1 MSEIEKMRRYIE
13 KYKVPRTPRY
23 DASINEIIA
32 IASEMSPMEA
42 ANFAFVY
49 GRAKGYRAGKAEG
62 GEDGM
67 TLEEEKN
74 RYPNLWRVAQE
85 LARCK
90 YPEKVFNALTVLLS
104 EEPEILRE
112 EAEV

>member
-49 GRAKGYRAGKAEG
+49 GRAKGYRAAKAEG
-62 GEDGM
+62 RRAERKSASP
-67 TLEEEKN
+67 TH
-74 RYPNLWRVAQE
+74 RWRNG
-85 LARCK
+85 R
-90 YPEKVFNALTVLLS
+90 P
-104 EEPEILRE
+104 I
-112 EAEV
+112 